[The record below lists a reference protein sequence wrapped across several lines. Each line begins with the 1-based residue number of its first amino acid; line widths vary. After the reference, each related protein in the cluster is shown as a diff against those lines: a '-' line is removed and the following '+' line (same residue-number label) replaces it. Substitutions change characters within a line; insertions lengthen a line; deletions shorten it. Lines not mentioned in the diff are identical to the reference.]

1 MGCRRCLQGALA
13 RAKDRFV
20 IAGKTQLRFA
30 TLTALTTIAVSA
42 LAAPQLSDA
51 ERRALPVASY
61 EGGAVTVGE
70 LEDAIADS
78 SPLIQ
83 ATALEPANLRKL
95 LDRHLRFELQ
105 LKEAERRGYRNEP
118 EVQRTSREN
127 AVKIMLSREV
137 DAPLRSAKVAP
148 EVLLAYFD
156 DHRDQFGVREKRR
169 ASAIFVAS
177 EADARALLPQVKA
190 ADDAALRKLVQTRGL
205 DVPSKAK
212 GGALGSFDNKGAIDG
227 GGTVDPKLVSSAF
240 ALPAVGAVSDMI
252 KLDAGGFAVLKVTE
266 IRPGS
271 QPSFHEMQVRVR
283 RRYDEERYQKE
294 VETIAQAQREIL
306 KPVVHYEL
314 IEQVEIN

>member
-1 MGCRRCLQGALA
+1 MRRTIKPHRIRQLGAL
-13 RAKDRFV
+13 
-20 IAGKTQLRFA
+20 
-30 TLTALTTIAVSA
+30 TLGLTTIAFSA
-42 LAAPQLSDA
+42 LAAPLSDG

-61 EGGAVTVGE
+61 DGGAVTVGE

-83 ATALEPANLRKL
+83 ASALEPANLRNL
-95 LDRHLRFELQ
+95 LDRHVRFELQ
-105 LKEAERRGYRNEP
+105 LKEAERRGYRDAP
-118 EVQRTSREN
+118 EVRKTSREN
-127 AVKIMLSREV
+127 AVKLMLSREV

-148 EVLLAYFD
+148 DVLLAYFD
-156 DHRDQFGVREKRR
+156 EHRDEFGVREKRR

-190 ADDAALRKLVQTRGL
+190 ADDAALRKLVQARGL

-227 GGTVDPKLVSSAF
+227 GGTVDPKLVSSTF
-240 ALPAVGAVSDMI
+240 ALPAVGAVSDVI
-252 KLDAGGFAVLKVTE
+252 KLDAGGFAVVKLTE

-271 QPSFHEMQVRVR
+271 QSSFHEMQVRVR

-294 VETIAQAQREIL
+294 VDTIAQTQREIL

-314 IEQVEIN
+314 IEQVELK